1 MMDFKKNLKRI
12 AFAFFFWGFLF
23 KATATFAQLTVGVN
37 PDILSKEWAAKWI
50 TCPGISGK
58 EYGVYLFRKDFNLD
72 SEPNQFIVHVSGD
85 NRYKLY
91 VNGKQVCN
99 GPARGDLL
107 KWNFET
113 IDIASYLKKGKNII
127 TAEVWNFAEFRPGSQ
142 VSSMTGFILQG
153 NTDAESLINTDNS
166 WVVFRDLAYSPIVGQ
181 LWIIGPN
188 EKIDGELHPWNWMQ
202 PDFDYSGWNK
212 SRELEKGRPLNS
224 LGLFGGTSTW
234 VLQPRAIPAM
244 EQKMQRFSSIRRSD
258 LPKISDSFLRGEKAL
273 TIPAHTKTKIL
284 IDQKILTNAY
294 PVLNFSKGKKSE
306 IRITY
311 AEALIKDKNKK
322 EEKGNR
328 DDIDQKIID
337 DYYYDIILADGGD
350 NRTFES
356 LWFRPFRYVELAI
369 ETKDEP
375 LIINDFYSI
384 FTGYPFEE
392 KASFKCDD
400 PIFTNI
406 WNVGW
411 RTQRLCAMETYWD
424 CPYYEQQQYVGDTRI
439 QALVSTYMSGD
450 FRLVKHAISSLHDS
464 RLPCGI
470 TRSAY
475 PGSGIQVIPP
485 FSLVWNTM
493 VNDYWMLNGDKE
505 FVKSMIPGMMESLNW
520 FESRMDT
527 TTGMIGHTEWWNF
540 VDWANFKNWLAGC
553 PPGAFSGNSAILS
566 LQYVYTLQKTAIL
579 FKAFGMQEEAARYL
593 KIAESVKAAVY
604 KNCWDEAKGLL
615 ADTPEKDCFS
625 QHGNSLA
632 ILTNTIPLEK
642 QRAVAENILNNKDIA
657 ACTLY
662 FSFYLT
668 EAVEKAGL
676 SDRYPDMLGPWVKML
691 GDGLTTFAEVPGNTR
706 SDCHAWSASPVY
718 YFLSLICGIKP
729 NEPGFKSVRIE
740 PHLGRLNWIEGSM
753 PHQLGTIKVCLK
765 KDKQNNIT
773 GEVTLPENLTGTFVW
788 DGQVKSLKGGPN
800 QIQIKSNKKNHD

>member
-1 MMDFKKNLKRI
+1 MKFKFI
-12 AFAFFFWGFLF
+12 SFFLGTVFSIIGIE
-23 KATATFAQLTVGVN
+23 AFAQLTIGFN
-37 PDILSKEWAAKWI
+37 PDILNKEWTAKWI

-58 EYGVYLFRKDFNLD
+58 EYGVYLFRKDFTMD
-72 SEPNQFIVHVSGD
+72 SEPKQFIVHVSAD

-107 KWNFET
+107 KWYFESV
-113 IDIASYLKKGKNII
+113 DIASFLKKGKNVI
-127 TAEVWNFAEFRPGSQ
+127 TAQVWNFAEHRPGAQ

-153 NTDAESLINTDNS
+153 NTDAESFINTNNS
-166 WVVFRDLAYSPIVGQ
+166 WLVFRDLAYSPIVGQ
-181 LWIIGPN
+181 LCIIGPE
-188 EKIDGELHPWNWMQ
+188 EKLDSELHPWNWMQ
-202 PDFDYSGWNK
+202 PDFDCSGWNK
-212 SRELEKGRPLNS
+212 SGEMEKGRPLSS
-224 LGLFGGTSTW
+224 LGPFGGPSTW
-234 VLQPRAIPAM
+234 VLQPRTIPAM

-284 IDQKILTNAY
+284 IDQKVLTNAY
-294 PVLNFSKGKKSE
+294 PILIFSKGKKSE

-311 AEALIKDKNKK
+311 AEALIKDKKNK

-328 DDIDQKIID
+328 DDIDQKDID

-356 LWFRPFRYVELAI
+356 LWFRPFRYVELAV

-375 LIINDFYSI
+375 LTIHDFYSI

-400 PIFTNI
+400 PMFTNI

-411 RTQRLCAMETYWD
+411 RTQRLCAMETYFD

-439 QALVSTYMSGD
+439 QAFVSTYVSGD
-450 FRLVKHAISSLHDS
+450 SRLVKQAISCLHDS
-464 RLPCGI
+464 RLPCGL
-470 TRSAY
+470 TRSSY

-485 FSLVWNTM
+485 FSLVWNTI
-493 VNDYWMLNGDKE
+493 VYDYWMLNGDRA
-505 FVKSMIPGMMESLNW
+505 FVRSMIPGMMESLNW
-520 FESRMDT
+520 FEAKIDT
-527 TTGMIGHTEWWNF
+527 TTGMIGRTEWWNF
-540 VDWANFKNWLAGC
+540 VDWVDFKNWFIGC
-553 PPGAFSGNSAILS
+553 APGQFDGNSAIIS

-579 FKAFGMQEEAARYL
+579 FNAFGMQEEASRYL
-593 KIAESVKAAVY
+593 KIAEGVKEAVY
-604 KNCWDEAKGLL
+604 KRCWDESKGLL
-615 ADTPEKDCFS
+615 ADTPGKDCFS

-632 ILTNTIPLEK
+632 ILTNTIPQER
-642 QRAVAENILNNKDIA
+642 QAEIAKKILNNKNIA

-676 SDRYPDMLGPWVKML
+676 ADEYPDMLGPWKKML
-691 GDGLTTFAEVPGNTR
+691 GDGLTTFAEVPEHTR
-706 SDCHAWSASPVY
+706 SDCHAWSSSPVY

-753 PHQLGTIKVCLK
+753 PHPMGTIKVSLK

-773 GEVTLPENLTGTFVW
+773 GVVTLPEKLTGIFVLN
-788 DGQVKSLKGGPN
+788 GKSRSLKGGAN
-800 QIQIKSNKKNHD
+800 QIQ